1 MGVLT
6 DVLETI
12 EFLKNQPNHPYIPI
26 AINRLVNQTNI
37 SNGVHFSCY

>member
-12 EFLKNQPNHPYIPI
+12 EYFKNYPNNPYIPI
-26 AINRLVNQTNI
+26 AINRLVNQTNL
-37 SNGVHFSCY
+37 SNGIHLSCY